1 MLSKL
6 VPRAVFWSLLL
17 AFVTSFFCIGAEP
30 GAAESSG
37 KALDSQIRASL
48 PKVINTGA
56 DLFNEGDRAGC
67 YRLYQGSLLTLRPL
81 LEHHPDL
88 QKAIDK
94 AMADADQ
101 QPTVGARAF
110 ALRGALDKIRDTLRS
125 PGAAPKAAEKAA
137 GKPELSLWDRLGG
150 EKNVRKVVD
159 DLVALAAKDPKVNF
173 DRNGKFKLDPVKLA
187 DFREEMVDFISAA
200 SGGPLQYR
208 GKSMKEVHKGMGIT
222 TAEFNALAADLR
234 KALVQNG
241 ARRADVDAVL
251 KAVEGTRKEIVES
264 K

>member
-1 MLSKL
+1 MFGRSSF
-6 VPRAVFWSLLL
+6 RAICGSLLL
-17 AFVTSFFCIGAEP
+17 TVLTGFLCAGDQLGTP
-30 GAAESSG
+30 GSNG
-37 KALDSQIRASL
+37 KALDKQIRASL

-88 QKAIDK
+88 QKAIDN

-110 ALRGALDKIRDTLRS
+110 ALRSALDKIREKLRS
-125 PGAAPKAAEKAA
+125 PDATAKPGEKPA
-137 GKPELSLWDRLGG
+137 GKPETLWDRLGG

-173 DRNGKFKLDPVKLA
+173 DRNGKYKFDPVKLA
-187 DFREEMVDFISAA
+187 DFKEQMVDFISAA
-200 SGGPLQYR
+200 AGGPLQYT

-234 KALVQNG
+234 KALEQNG
-241 ARRADVDAVL
+241 ARRADVDALL
-251 KAVEGTRKEIVES
+251 KAVEATRKDIVEGN
-264 K
+264 

>member
-1 MLSKL
+1 MPSKSGL
-6 VPRAVFWSLLL
+6 CAVFGSLLL
-17 AFVTSFFCIGAEP
+17 IFGAGSLWAGDQP
-30 GAAESSG
+30 GTPDSNG
-37 KALDSQIRASL
+37 KALDKQIRASL

-81 LEHHPDL
+81 LEHHADL

-110 ALRGALDKIRDTLRS
+110 ALRGALDKIRHTLRS
-125 PGAAPKAAEKAA
+125 PGAALKAAEKAA

-208 GKSMKEVHKGMGIT
+208 GKS
-222 TAEFNALAADLR
+222 
-234 KALVQNG
+234 
-241 ARRADVDAVL
+241 
-251 KAVEGTRKEIVES
+251 
-264 K
+264 